1 MKKVLTILCFI
12 IATTTNVMAQED
24 YSSINEY
31 GEILNS
37 TQRRNRNDSL
47 GVTHKEIPR
56 GLKVWTVDER
66 FGDRQS
72 AEPDTMPHMYMNSI
86 FNTGLRGEYNS
97 LGNVGSPRI
106 NRIFADREEQD
117 HFIFT
122 QPFDYFI
129 TKPGRLH
136 FTNTLSPITNLS
148 FNTAG
153 NRTNG
158 EDHLKALFAVNA
170 GKKLGMGFKFDYIY
184 GRGYYQNQST
194 SHFNYTMFGSYLGE
208 RYQAHL
214 ILSTNHQKIA
224 ENGGITDDRY
234 VTHPELF
241 DDNYRSN
248 EIPTVLEQNWNRN
261 DNQHIFLS
269 HRFNVGFNR
278 KVPMTEEEIKAKK
291 FAMESRREND
301 SAKAKEQERRR
312 ALREGRDFDEDAYD
326 NQKTFSGRPDDAKI
340 AGDEPVDSLAT
351 ANNGR
356 ITITDK
362 AMADSLI
369 AADLKAKEDSMWL
382 KNEYVPVTSFIHTLH
397 FDNYKRIYEAYKTPE
412 DFYENQYYNIG
423 RLTGDSIYD
432 KTKHYDLKNTFA
444 IALLEGFNKWAKV
457 GLKAF
462 VTHDLRHFVLP
473 DSLGGN
479 NIYNEHSLSIG
490 GQLSKKEGRMLH
502 YNITAEMWLVGEDAG
517 QLNVDATADFNFR
530 LFGDTV
536 SLAARAY
543 FHRLNPTFYYRHYH
557 ARHLWWDN
565 DELSKEIRTRI
576 EGRLSLKKTGTMLRV
591 SAETLKNYTYFGQQ
605 YSLTD
610 KYLRVGNDVAV
621 RQHSGNI
628 SLFTAQL
635 SQDLRFGPLCW
646 ETVLTYQESSNT
658 DVLPVPRLNIYT
670 NLFLNFMISRV
681 LRCDLGADVR
691 YFTKY
696 YAPDYCPSLGQYT
709 VQENSDSKV
718 EIGNYPIINVYANF
732 HLKHA
737 RFFVMMSHLN
747 AHSGKRNY
755 FLTPHYPLNER
766 ILRFGVSWNF
776 FN

>member
-1 MKKVLTILCFI
+1 MKKVLTILCLF

-24 YSSINEY
+24 YSSINED

-106 NRIFADREEQD
+106 NRIFADREEQA

-208 RYQAHL
+208 RYQAHF

-444 IALLEGFNKWAKV
+444 IALLEGFNKWAKA

-490 GQLSKKEGRMLH
+490 GQLSKKEGHMLH
-502 YNITAEMWLVGEDAG
+502 YNITAETWLVGEDAG

-737 RFFVMMSHLN
+737 RFFVMMSHVN

>member
-1 MKKVLTILCFI
+1 
-12 IATTTNVMAQED
+12 
-24 YSSINEY
+24 
-31 GEILNS
+31 
-37 TQRRNRNDSL
+37 
-47 GVTHKEIPR
+47 
-56 GLKVWTVDER
+56 
-66 FGDRQS
+66 
-72 AEPDTMPHMYMNSI
+72 
-86 FNTGLRGEYNS
+86 
-97 LGNVGSPRI
+97 
-106 NRIFADREEQD
+106 
-117 HFIFT
+117 
-122 QPFDYFI
+122 
-129 TKPGRLH
+129 
-136 FTNTLSPITNLS
+136 
-148 FNTAG
+148 
-153 NRTNG
+153 
-158 EDHLKALFAVNA
+158 
-170 GKKLGMGFKFDYIY
+170 
-184 GRGYYQNQST
+184 
-194 SHFNYTMFGSYLGE
+194 
-208 RYQAHL
+208 
-214 ILSTNHQKIA
+214 
-224 ENGGITDDRY
+224 
-234 VTHPELF
+234 
-241 DDNYRSN
+241 
-248 EIPTVLEQNWNRN
+248 
-261 DNQHIFLS
+261 
-269 HRFNVGFNR
+269 
-278 KVPMTEEEIKAKK
+278 
-291 FAMESRREND
+291 
-301 SAKAKEQERRR
+301 
-312 ALREGRDFDEDAYD
+312 
-326 NQKTFSGRPDDAKI
+326 
-340 AGDEPVDSLAT
+340 
-351 ANNGR
+351 
-356 ITITDK
+356 
-362 AMADSLI
+362 MADSLI

-444 IALLEGFNKWAKV
+444 IALLEGFNKWAKA

-502 YNITAEMWLVGEDAG
+502 YNITAETWLVGEDAG

-621 RQHSGNI
+621 RQHNGNI

-737 RFFVMMSHLN
+737 RFFVMMSHVN